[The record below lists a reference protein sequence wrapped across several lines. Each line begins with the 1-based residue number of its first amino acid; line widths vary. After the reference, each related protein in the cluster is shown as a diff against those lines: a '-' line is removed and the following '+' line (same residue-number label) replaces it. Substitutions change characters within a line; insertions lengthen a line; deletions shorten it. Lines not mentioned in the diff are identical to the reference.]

1 MTRRLVKPRD
11 LATRDPRAR
20 SGERRSGLPRW
31 PWRTAGLLV
40 VTTCVGLG
48 GVTTRGVPQSLA
60 ATDPVAETRPVQ
72 VTGDPLPRLEG
83 YPDPAAG
90 RPLPELRGASFDGQ
104 AVAITRDGSP
114 KLLVFLAHWCPHCQR
129 EAPLLVA
136 WLKQGGGPKGVAV
149 YGVASGTR
157 PDYPNYP
164 PSAWLRREGWPRPVL
179 ADDDRG
185 TAGAAVGLS
194 GYPFFVLV
202 DAAGRVVQR
211 RTGEIAIPD
220 LERLLT
226 RVRGG

>member
-1 MTRRLVKPRD
+1 MTGRLVKRYD

-20 SGERRSGLPRW
+20 SEGGRSGLARW
-31 PWRTAGLLV
+31 PWPTAGLLV
-40 VTTCVGLG
+40 VAACVGLG
-48 GVTTRGVPQSLA
+48 GVAAWVPRGLA
-60 ATDPVAETRPVQ
+60 AADPVAETRPVQ
-72 VTGDPLPRLEG
+72 VTGDPLPRLNG
-83 YPDPAAG
+83 YPDPAVG
-90 RPLPELRGASFDGQ
+90 RPLPEIRGAAFDGQ

-136 WLKQGGGPKGVAV
+136 WLRQGGGPKGVTV

-164 PSAWLRREGWPRPVL
+164 PSAWLRKEGWPRPLL

-194 GYPFFVLV
+194 GYPFFVLA
-202 DAAGRVVQR
+202 DAAGRVVER
-211 RTGEIAIPD
+211 RSGEMAIPD